1 MSVTNVNV
9 RLTNELGNH
18 LQNQV
23 GAHGLYDNASEYL
36 RDLIRKDLKSQKE
49 SWDWLK
55 SELEAGLRADDSSF
69 IEVSAEDVI
78 KRNQ

>member
-1 MSVTNVNV
+1 MPVTNV
-9 RLTNELGNH
+9 
-18 LQNQV
+18 
-23 GAHGLYDNASEYL
+23 NASEYL

-55 SELEAGLRADDSSF
+55 AELEAGLRADDSSF
-69 IEVSAEDVI
+69 VEVSAEDVI

>member
-1 MSVTNVNV
+1 MPVTNVNV
-9 RLTNELGNH
+9 RLTNELGSH
-18 LQNQV
+18 LQNQIGV
-23 GAHGLYDNASEYL
+23 HGLYDNASEYL

-69 IEVSAEDVI
+69 IEVSAQDVI